1 MSTNITMAPMITD
14 GGTRW
19 HLTDDGRS
27 SKHETVSEQQEAGT
41 KQSSPQ
47 QSLAERSSANYS
59 GEVGGCK
66 ADERDD
72 ADAGYNN
79 SRQYGC
85 DKQYHRAQPARGQ
98 SEAAGMAF
106 IKTDN

>member
-1 MSTNITMAPMITD
+1 MFDEHQHHYGAD
-14 GGTRW
+14 DCGGGTRW
-19 HLTDDGRS
+19 HLTDDRRS
-27 SKHETVSEQQEAGT
+27 ASTRLSA
-41 KQSSPQ
+41 SSRRPAPAVLPQ

-79 SRQYGC
+79 SRQYGL
-85 DKQYHRAQPARGQ
+85 R
-98 SEAAGMAF
+98 
-106 IKTDN
+106 